1 MAFDP
6 GFAGCILLSLIS
18 TIIFAIVFFLRRG
31 NKFKYL
37 FGALFSVYLIFAFSI
52 TICPI
57 YFYSTMRESFIES
70 GWKIRDCI
78 YLVPFTDGVTW
89 DDLLNVVLT
98 FPLGFMLPLIKKRFT
113 WRHAVAA
120 GLLFGITVELTQLLT
135 AILQGFTFKYVD
147 TSDLICNFAGTMLG
161 WAVIA
166 GFILIV
172 QRKYSEY
179 SYRNSNSL
187 ISYLLERRVK

>member
-1 MAFDP
+1 MAFNP
-6 GFAGCILLSLIS
+6 GFSGCILLSLIS

-31 NKFKYL
+31 NKLKYL
-37 FGALFSVYLIFAFSI
+37 FGALFSVYLIFAFSY

-57 YFYSTMRESFIES
+57 YFDSAIRESAIES
-70 GWKIRDCI
+70 GWKVRDCI
-78 YLVPFTDGVTW
+78 YLVPFTDGITW
-89 DDLLNVVLT
+89 DDLLNIVLT

-113 WRHAVAA
+113 WRHAIAA
-120 GLLFGITVELTQLLT
+120 GLFFGITVELTQLLT

-166 GFILIV
+166 GFILLV
-172 QRKYSEY
+172 QRKCSD
-179 SYRNSNSL
+179 RNSNSL
-187 ISYLLERRVK
+187 ISYIVECSVK

>member
-166 GFILIV
+166 GFILLV
-172 QRKYSEY
+172 QRKCSD
-179 SYRNSNSL
+179 RNSSSL

>member
-18 TIIFAIVFFLRRG
+18 TIIFVIVFFLRRG

-37 FGALFSVYLIFAFSI
+37 FGALFSVYLIFAFSY

-70 GWKIRDCI
+70 GWKVRDCI
-78 YLVPFTDGVTW
+78 YLVPFTDGITW

-166 GFILIV
+166 GFILLV
-172 QRKYSEY
+172 QRKCSD
-179 SYRNSNSL
+179 RNSSSL

>member
-166 GFILIV
+166 GFILLV
-172 QRKYSEY
+172 QRKCSD
-179 SYRNSNSL
+179 RNRSSL

>member
-1 MAFDP
+1 MSFNP
-6 GFAGCILLSLIS
+6 GFMGSILLSLI
-18 TIIFAIVFFLRRG
+18 TLIVFAIVFFLRHG
-31 NKFKYL
+31 NIFKYL
-37 FGALFSVYLIFAFSI
+37 FGALFAVYLIFVFSY

-57 YFYSTMRESFIES
+57 YFSSAMRESFIES
-70 GWKIRDCI
+70 GWTVRDCI
-78 YLVPFTDGVTW
+78 YLVPFTDGITW
-89 DDLLNVVLT
+89 DDLLNIALT

-113 WRHAVAA
+113 WRHAIAA

-166 GFILIV
+166 GFILLV
-172 QRKYSEY
+172 QRKYND
-179 SYRNSNSL
+179 RNSSSL
-187 ISYLLERRVK
+187 IGYLVECNVK

>member
-1 MAFDP
+1 MSFNP
-6 GFAGCILLSLIS
+6 GFMGSILLSLI
-18 TIIFAIVFFLRRG
+18 TVIVFAIVFFLRHG

-37 FGALFSVYLIFAFSI
+37 FGALFSVYLIFAFSC

-57 YFYSTMRESFIES
+57 YFDSAIRESAIES
-70 GWKIRDCI
+70 GWKVRDCI
-78 YLVPFTDGVTW
+78 YLVPFTDGITW
-89 DDLLNVVLT
+89 DNLLNIVLT

-113 WRHAVAA
+113 WRHAIAA

-147 TSDLICNFAGTMLG
+147 TSDLICNFAGTLLS

-166 GFILIV
+166 GFILLV
-172 QRKYSEY
+172 QRKCSD
-179 SYRNSNSL
+179 RNSSSL
-187 ISYLLERRVK
+187 VSYIVECSVK